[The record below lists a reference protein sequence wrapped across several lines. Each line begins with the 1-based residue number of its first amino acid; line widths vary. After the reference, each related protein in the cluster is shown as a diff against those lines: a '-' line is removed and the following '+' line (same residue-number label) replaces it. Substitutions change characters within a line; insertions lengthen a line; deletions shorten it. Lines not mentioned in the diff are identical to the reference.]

1 MIWKMVSCQK
11 LLPPQN
17 ERTATGG
24 NWIILPFMCETGG
37 PAVPCV
43 YTLLSLTWCNG
54 TCGNDSGGDGSAA
67 GITEN
72 APFCCNIAP
81 YLNITGAW
89 TARRP
94 PPDLL
99 TTTPRRNRISSFLT
113 SETVKKQKQNTSPLL
128 PWRINTWGHN
138 QRHCFIMFGRVS
150 RHIFCRICNVFF
162 SARSSVLS
170 QQITKA
176 PEKHSPCFYNSAP
189 QPRRWMSLGLS
200 SVRNTCLLFH

>member
-1 MIWKMVSCQK
+1 MHFSRWHGVMERAVMTVEGTAAQRESLKTLHFAATSRLIWI
-11 LLPPQN
+11 LLVR
-17 ERTATGG
+17 ERPVG
-24 NWIILPFMCETGG
+24 
-37 PAVPCV
+37 
-43 YTLLSLTWCNG
+43 
-54 TCGNDSGGDGSAA
+54 
-67 GITEN
+67 
-72 APFCCNIAP
+72 
-81 YLNITGAW
+81 
-89 TARRP
+89 

-176 PEKHSPCFYNSAP
+176 PKKHSPCFYNSAP